1 MFVIDVANEDA
12 KKNLELLYECF
23 DKYAKDYFTVEW
35 DKTTG
40 DDGVETDDAEHKSF
54 TCKIDGK
61 DFLTFLQIQDTGAKN
76 IIKFVGKTNETF
88 FLTPYNSLG
97 YMKYGRVLF
106 CTSGFFIYFFD
117 KSNNV
122 YKSPFF
128 SICKDDENNTTI
140 IYSKKGLWDSPDG
153 DNTSSFTTG
162 FSVFNNKATAI
173 HSMYKFPS
181 VTNDFQSHIFSTSL
195 TEMSVC
201 DDHTHT
207 KDTYVLVTAQNRQPS
222 EFTLNGKQ
230 AVSNGYW
237 CLLDDGLQKSD
248 LEKVSEPEEE

>member
-40 DDGVETDDAEHKSF
+40 DDGVETDDAEHESF

-97 YMKYGRVLF
+97 YMKCGILLMEITLPLLQQVFQFLITRQLQYTQ
-106 CTSGFFIYFFD
+106 CT
-117 KSNNV
+117 N
-122 YKSPFF
+122 
-128 SICKDDENNTTI
+128 
-140 IYSKKGLWDSPDG
+140 
-153 DNTSSFTTG
+153 
-162 FSVFNNKATAI
+162 
-173 HSMYKFPS
+173 
-181 VTNDFQSHIFSTSL
+181 SL
-195 TEMSVC
+195 
-201 DDHTHT
+201 
-207 KDTYVLVTAQNRQPS
+207 Q
-222 EFTLNGKQ
+222 
-230 AVSNGYW
+230 
-237 CLLDDGLQKSD
+237 
-248 LEKVSEPEEE
+248 